1 MNINYTS
8 KWILQ
13 KISAV
18 IFLLALSYSI
28 YSVCNLNLSDFN
40 EISSWFKNYFNSL
53 SILILFISIF
63 FHSNVGLTSI
73 IDDYFHNQFLKKK
86 ILLIKNFFFTV
97 LLFITIFSLL
107 SLAF

>member
-1 MNINYTS
+1 MNINYTY

-13 KISAV
+13 KVSAI
-18 IFLLALSYSI
+18 IFLIALSYSI
-28 YSVCNLNLSDFN
+28 YSFYNLNLSDFN
-40 EISSWFKNYFNSL
+40 EISSWFKNYFNSI

-73 IDDYFHNQFLKKK
+73 IDDYFHNQSLKKK
-86 ILLIKNFFFTV
+86 ILLIKNFLFTV

>member
-1 MNINYTS
+1 MNINYTY

-13 KISAV
+13 KVSAI
-18 IFLLALSYSI
+18 IFLIALSYSI
-28 YSVCNLNLSDFN
+28 YSFYNLNLSDFN
-40 EISSWFKNYFNSL
+40 EISSWFKNYFNSI

-73 IDDYFHNQFLKKK
+73 IDDYFHNQSLKKK

-97 LLFITIFSLL
+97 LLIITIFSLL

>member
-86 ILLIKNFFFTV
+86 NF
-97 LLFITIFSLL
+97 
-107 SLAF
+107 AN